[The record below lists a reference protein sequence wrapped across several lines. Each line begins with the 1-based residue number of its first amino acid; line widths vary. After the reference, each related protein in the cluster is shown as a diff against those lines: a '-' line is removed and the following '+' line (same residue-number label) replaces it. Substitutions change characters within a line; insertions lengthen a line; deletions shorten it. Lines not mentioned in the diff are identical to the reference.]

1 MSLFAIGDL
10 HLSFAIEKPM
20 DIFGGQ
26 WENHTQKIKD
36 AWAEMIQ
43 DEDTILIPGD
53 ISWALRLDDAH
64 MDLSWI
70 EDLPGKKILIKGNH
84 DYWWQSI
91 SKLNGRY
98 KEMYFLQNTFYSYKE
113 YGICGTR
120 GWICPNST
128 NFTEHD
134 HKIYLR
140 EINRLKNSLD
150 LAEKNKVEKI
160 IVMMH
165 YPPTNEKFEASGFT
179 ELIESYGVYKV
190 VYAHLHG
197 TNYFHTGLKGLKNG
211 VMYHLVSCDY
221 LECRPLKLL

>member
-1 MSLFAIGDL
+1 
-10 HLSFAIEKPM
+10 M

-26 WENHTQKIKD
+26 WENHTEKIKE
-36 AWAEMIQ
+36 AWMKEIK

-53 ISWALRLDDAH
+53 ISWALKLDDAH
-64 MDLSWI
+64 IDLSWI
-70 EDLPGKKILIKGNH
+70 EELPGRKILVKGNH

-91 SKLNGRY
+91 SKLKGRY
-98 KEMYFLQNTFYSYKE
+98 AQMYFLQNTFYFYE
-113 YGICGTR
+113 NYGICGTR

-134 HKIYLR
+134 QKIYLR
-140 EINRLKNSLD
+140 EINRLKHSLD
-150 LAEKNKVEKI
+150 QAVKKNVDKI

-165 YPPTNEKFEASGFT
+165 YPPTNEKFEKSGFI
-179 ELIESYGVYKV
+179 ELIESYGVSKV
-190 VYAHLHG
+190 IYAHLHG
-197 TNYFHTGLKGLKNG
+197 ESYFHTGLKGLKND